1 MEKQIEVKVCLGTSC
16 YVMGSSYL
24 QELVDIIPAKFGDKA
39 SVLGHNCLG
48 QCSKNWEY
56 SEPPYV
62 QVDEEII
69 PNATIEKVIE
79 HIERKLK

>member
-1 MEKQIEVKVCLGTSC
+1 M
-16 YVMGSSYL
+16 
-24 QELVDIIPAKFGDKA
+24 
-39 SVLGHNCLG
+39 GHNCLG

-62 QVDEEII
+62 QVDEKII

-79 HIERKLK
+79 HIEKKLK